1 MQAPSVIPDFI
12 HSEKFVL
19 VDAKRHVRGIYDGT
33 SEDDVDR
40 LITEIKIL
48 LEEKPSHDN

>member
-1 MQAPSVIPDFI
+1 MLPDFI

-19 VDAKRHVRGIYDGT
+19 VDARRHVRGIYDGT
-33 SEDDVDR
+33 NEDEVDR

-48 LEEKPSHDN
+48 LEEKPADDK